1 MDAARMAFYR
11 GSAQRHGSMGL
22 AGLIPEACSGKAVWA
37 WLGSSLNLIRKASRR
52 RRVRRCDN
60 NAPTMRHER
69 SNGSTTGR
77 INTVGRGGP
86 APPASASE
94 QVKNNKQLSIVVSIV

>member
-77 INTVGRGGP
+77 NTVGRGGP